1 MLCLAAS
8 TIFTMRFQTLF
19 PVVAPLAGLP
29 LLHLSY
35 KGLILL
41 SHLNEHHFYAAIVD
55 VSAHQLFMRSSKS
68 GNRLKPLYLRLVQ
81 ASLISSF

>member
-8 TIFTMRFQTLF
+8 TISTLRFQTLV

-29 LLHLSY
+29 LHLSCE
-35 KGLILL
+35 GLVLL
-41 SHLNEHHFYAAIVD
+41 SHVNEHHFYAAIVD
-55 VSAHQLFMRSSKS
+55 VSTHQLFMRSSKS